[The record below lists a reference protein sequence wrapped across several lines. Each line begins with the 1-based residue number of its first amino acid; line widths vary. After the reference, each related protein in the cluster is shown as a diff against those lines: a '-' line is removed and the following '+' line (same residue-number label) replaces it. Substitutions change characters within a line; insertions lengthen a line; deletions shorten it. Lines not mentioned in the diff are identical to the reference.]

1 MIDRETSLLA
11 LRAETESESRGNAPA
26 AAQFVKMDGYW
37 YFRRRKLIVDWFDF
51 RHASATKPTTL

>member
-11 LRAETESESRGNAPA
+11 LRAENRERIARQCASRRPIRE
-26 AAQFVKMDGYW
+26 DG
-37 YFRRRKLIVDWFDF
+37 KLMVDWFDF